1 MSAISKLGL
10 TKKLS
15 LSFGLQLVFIAGIG
29 VVGFLALGQVTTNYR
44 HIVEVNFPKEKLLAE
59 FRMAQKDIVVAIRTS
74 GGADGD
80 ETILDEQ
87 AKAIQDADAHFEKA
101 ATQFDALPSTETE
114 KSQWGEAKEAWK
126 PLVDLAQKIV
136 TLSRSKKPEDL
147 QLRNTLAKKEFDA
160 RRKAIRTPIEALRDF
175 QVSDSDTWSK
185 SADKTSE
192 NAKWTLVISGLL
204 GLILGLCGASY
215 LTLHIRNLLTRIT
228 HQLSAGADE
237 VGSAAKQI
245 SASSEE
251 LSSSVTQQA
260 AALQETSAAIEE
272 ISSMIS
278 KTAENATSSRQL
290 SETSYE
296 TVQEG
301 QKLVERMVGA
311 IQEIDGS
318 NAKINAE
325 IEHSNREIQEIVKVI
340 AEIGAKTQVI
350 RPSSCRSMPR
360 LRRRAPASMAKASR
374 SSPRKSA
381 ISPR

>member
-136 TLSRSKKPEDL
+136 TSSFATLSRR
-147 QLRNTLAKKEFDA
+147 RNSMPAA
-160 RRKAIRTPIEALRDF
+160 RR
-175 QVSDSDTWSK
+175 
-185 SADKTSE
+185 
-192 NAKWTLVISGLL
+192 SGLRSKHCAISRFPIR
-204 GLILGLCGASY
+204 ILGASP
-215 LTLHIRNLLTRIT
+215 R
-228 HQLSAGADE
+228 
-237 VGSAAKQI
+237 
-245 SASSEE
+245 
-251 LSSSVTQQA
+251 
-260 AALQETSAAIEE
+260 
-272 ISSMIS
+272 
-278 KTAENATSSRQL
+278 
-290 SETSYE
+290 
-296 TVQEG
+296 
-301 QKLVERMVGA
+301 
-311 IQEIDGS
+311 
-318 NAKINAE
+318 
-325 IEHSNREIQEIVKVI
+325 
-340 AEIGAKTQVI
+340 I
-350 RPSSCRSMPR
+350 RPRKTPSGRS
-360 LRRRAPASMAKASR
+360 
-374 SSPRKSA
+374 
-381 ISPR
+381 